1 VKRLATF
8 SVDGRSYGVDVAR
21 VREVIRP
28 QEITPI
34 PLAPPEVAGLL
45 NLRGEI
51 VTALDLRVRL
61 GSAPRPGA
69 DAMHMIMTTEHGP
82 VSLLVDEAGQVIEVD
97 TEMRE
102 PPPATLGGKARDL
115 IVGVYPLDG
124 ELVMELDAVHAIDD
138 TTIPSGTD
146 TEEEDR

>member
-8 SVDGRSYGVDVAR
+8 SIEGRSYGVDVAR
-21 VREVIRP
+21 VQEVLRP

-34 PLAPPEVAGLL
+34 PLAPPDVAGLL

-61 GSAPRPGA
+61 GSAPRPRA
-69 DAMHMIMTTEHGP
+69 NAMNVIMTTEHGP
-82 VSLLVDEAGQVIEVD
+82 VSLLVDGAGEVVEVD
-97 TEMRE
+97 AAMCE
-102 PPPATLGGKARDL
+102 PPPATLRGRARDL

-124 ELVMELDAVHAIDD
+124 ELVMELDPVHAIDD
-138 TTIPSGTD
+138 TTTQSGTD